1 MVGARKAEKEGRHRA
16 TPENAQPINDLR
28 SRVDRM
34 QTFRPIQNQ
43 QSDYTGANGYLF
55 QGFQGNLL
63 GQQDLFSNRT
73 LWHNSDMLDAAS
85 SIRKKVLLPKETH
98 WPAKD
103 KTQTRDVS
111 TKSTSTRL

>member
-1 MVGARKAEKEGRHRA
+1 MFGAILQGFRSGFSGEGSLH
-16 TPENAQPINDLR
+16 D
-28 SRVDRM
+28 
-34 QTFRPIQNQ
+34 
-43 QSDYTGANGYLF
+43 TGANGYLF

-85 SIRKKVLLPKETH
+85 PVRKKVLLPKETH

-111 TKSTSTRL
+111 TKATSTRL